1 MFSHHAMQ
9 ETSLISKT
17 NLGGGG
23 GRGVMCYV
31 EHVMGLVMC
40 VHKIGRDL
48 VIGLCY

>member
-1 MFSHHAMQ
+1 MQ

-23 GRGVMCYV
+23 GGGGVMCYV

-40 VHKIGRDL
+40 VHKDGRDL

>member
-23 GRGVMCYV
+23 EGG
-31 EHVMGLVMC
+31 HV
-40 VHKIGRDL
+40 
-48 VIGLCY
+48 LC